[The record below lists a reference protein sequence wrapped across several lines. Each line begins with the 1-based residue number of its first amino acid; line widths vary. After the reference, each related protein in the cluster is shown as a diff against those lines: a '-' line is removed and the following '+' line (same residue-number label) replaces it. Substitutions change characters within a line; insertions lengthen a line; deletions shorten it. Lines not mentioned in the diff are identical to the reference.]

1 MKKVLLISHSGD
13 TVTVEAVADAIRR
26 KGGEPVRFNTDLYPG
41 DVQLDAGEENGKW
54 RNRLFTENGDVHSL
68 DEFESLW
75 YRRIRIGSN
84 LKKSLDAEYIAPS
97 IDESRQTFFGMVA
110 ALDIFKLDD
119 PLKMEWANR
128 KQLQLQ
134 VAKNMGLTIPNTL
147 ITNEAEAVKKFYREN
162 PHGVITKMQAS
173 FAIMQQGQEQV
184 VFTNSVN
191 EDALDELEQIRF
203 CPMTFQENVPKK
215 LELRTIIVGNKLFTA
230 SVDSQK
236 ASDAKD
242 DWRKKGLS
250 FVNDWEKFDL
260 PAEVEESLLKFM
272 QHFGLNYG
280 AFDFILTPDDQLYF
294 LEINTAGEFYWLER
308 KPGFP
313 ISESLAGLLL
323 GNEQRR

>member
-13 TVTVEAVADAIRR
+13 TVTVDAVADAIKQ
-26 KGGEPVRFNTDLYPG
+26 KGGEAVHFNTDLYPG
-41 DVQLDAGEENGKW
+41 DVQLDTSEKNGEW
-54 RNRLFTENGDVHSL
+54 RNRLFTENGNAYNL

-75 YRRIRIGSN
+75 YRRIRIGAN

-97 IDESRQTFFGMVA
+97 IDESRQTFSGMVA

-128 KQLQLQ
+128 KQLQLK
-134 VAKNMGLTIPNTL
+134 VAKKLGLRIPNTL
-147 ITNEAEAVKKFYREN
+147 ITNEPEAVKEFYREN
-162 PHGVITKMQAS
+162 PYGVITKMQAS

-184 VFTNSVN
+184 VFTNTVN
-191 EDALDELEQIRF
+191 EDALHELEQLRF

-230 SVDSQK
+230 SVDSQR
-236 ASDAKD
+236 AAEAKD

-250 FVNDWEKFDL
+250 FVNDWERFEL
-260 PAEVEESLLKFM
+260 PARVEEKLLKFM
-272 QHFGLNYG
+272 EYFGLNYG
-280 AFDFILTPDDQLYF
+280 AVDFILTPDDELYF

-313 ISESLAGLLL
+313 ISSTLADLLL
-323 GNEQRR
+323 GNGKRR